1 MELLSNRMNH
11 RTYFHTVYNSLHM
24 DSLYPVLKFLS
35 QHFTNGR
42 IYEACS
48 SILWNRTTYYCSWAG
63 TIGIELNLLCTAF
76 ISIIIVLTTNRISAF
91 SFLID
96 FTETSSFITMENQLL
111 GPSSERSPMQR
122 EITIL
127 GDCAFLRSSWCIEN
141 NNSLFVKNTFNPC
154 GMGKCNQNIKRC
166 KLSFIKHQNL
176 KSLPTSI
183 LDKPSTNKIGNFIF
197 DFFKVK
203 K

>member
-1 MELLSNRMNH
+1 MELLWNRMNH

-122 EITIL
+122 KITIL
-127 GDCAFLRSSWCIEN
+127 GDCAFLHSSWCIEN

-154 GMGKCNQNIKRC
+154 GMGNGIR
-166 KLSFIKHQNL
+166 IL
-176 KSLPTSI
+176 KDVNYHL
-183 LDKPSTNKIGNFIF
+183 
-197 DFFKVK
+197 
-203 K
+203 